1 MLRTTFSI
9 AKIKKKSEP
18 VKLKLETESRF
29 LHAWPSIS
37 VEVSLNL
44 VICSGQKCD
53 AKYLV

>member
-44 VICSGQKCD
+44 VICSGQTCD